1 MKNKWKQ
8 APWYGYVIVGLLCI
22 GIFMPN
28 FAQYQVTSLSER
40 LMAEMGITPAQYGS
54 IATAPLL
61 AGIILSFLSGLL
73 MDRFGVKVLLVAV
86 FITAAGIVLRAFTSG
101 YWFLFISMLLLGFSA
116 SFVNANTPKVAGAW
130 FPSSKVTAMMG
141 VVLACSNM
149 GNALGSGTAP
159 QFPSTQAAFRFSA
172 VLAAVV
178 LVLWVLFLTEKKGGA
193 VSAKESAGSEEEERA
208 AFKDSIRT
216 VLRNKGLWFV
226 ALCNI
231 GMMLGMLTNII
242 FMPSA
247 LQSRGL
253 TEGEAGWYAVALTAG
268 TMLTT
273 LISPTIV
280 RKIGKNGR
288 QVRWIMRIC
297 ALAGGIL
304 EVTAWLMPKGI
315 AMILGLFATGF
326 IAEAFLPFL
335 QSMPGYLEGIGRKF
349 AATATGTA
357 MTLQLLCCVFI
368 PNYIVVPIVGKNYLL
383 LFGLMGAMCILP
395 ILFAGKLPFERL
407 MNIPKSAAEGKKD

>member
-22 GIFMPN
+22 GIFLPN
-28 FAQYQVTSLSER
+28 FAQYQVTSLADR
-40 LMAEMGITPAQYGS
+40 LRTEMGLSQGQYGS

-73 MDRFGVKVLLVAV
+73 MDRFGVKVILVSI
-86 FITAAGIVLRAFTSG
+86 FITVGGIILRAFTSG
-101 YWFLFISMLLLGFSA
+101 YWFLFISRLLLGFSA

-141 VVLACSNM
+141 LVLCFSNM

-159 QFPSTQAAFRFSA
+159 QFPTTQAAFRFAA
-172 VLAAVV
+172 VLAVVV

-193 VSAKESAGSEEEERA
+193 ASVSAQAEEPAEEEERA

-242 FMPSA
+242 FMPQA
-247 LQSRGL
+247 LMSRGL

-280 RKIGKNGR
+280 RKVGTNGTK
-288 QVRWIMRIC
+288 VRWIMRAC
-297 ALAGGIL
+297 ALVGAIL
-304 EVTAWLMPKGI
+304 EVTAWLLPKGI

-326 IAEAFLPFL
+326 ITEAFLPFL
-335 QSMPGYLEGIGRKF
+335 QSMPGYLEGIGRKY

-368 PNYIVVPIVGKNYLL
+368 PSYIVAPIAGDDYLL
-383 LFGLMGAMCILP
+383 LFGILACMAILP
-395 ILFAGKLPFERL
+395 ILFSAKLPFERL
-407 MNIPKSAAEGKKD
+407 MNIPKNGEKS

>member
-1 MKNKWKQ
+1 MKNKQ
-8 APWYGYVIVGLLCI
+8 NFAPWYGYVIVGLLCL
-22 GIFMPN
+22 GIFIPN
-28 FAQYQVTSLSER
+28 FAQYQVTSLADR
-40 LMAEMGITPAQYGS
+40 LRTEMGLSQGQYGS

-73 MDRFGVKVLLVAV
+73 MDRFGVKVLLIAV
-86 FITAAGIVLRAFTSG
+86 FITAGGIVLRAFTTG

-141 VVLACSNM
+141 LVLCFSNM

-159 QFPSTQAAFRFSA
+159 QFPTTQAAFRFAA
-172 VLAAVV
+172 VLAVVV

-193 VSAKESAGSEEEERA
+193 AAASEEAPEEEEERA

-242 FMPSA
+242 FMPQA
-247 LQSRGL
+247 LMSRGL

-280 RKIGKNGR
+280 RKVGTNGTK
-288 QVRWIMRIC
+288 VRWIMRAC
-297 ALAGGIL
+297 ALAGAVL
-304 EVTAWLMPKGI
+304 EVTAWLLPKGI

-326 IAEAFLPFL
+326 ITEAFLPFL
-335 QSMPGYLEGIGRKF
+335 QSMPGYLEGIGRKY

-368 PNYIVVPIVGKNYLL
+368 PSYIVAPIAGDNYLL
-383 LFGLMGAMCILP
+383 LFSILACMAILP
-395 ILFAGKLPFERL
+395 IIFSAKLPFERL
-407 MNIPKSAAEGKKD
+407 MNIPKNGEKS

>member
-1 MKNKWKQ
+1 MKNNWKQ

-22 GIFMPN
+22 GIFLPN
-28 FAQYQVTSLSER
+28 FAQYQVTSLADR
-40 LMAEMGITPAQYGS
+40 LRTEMGLSQGQYGS

-73 MDRFGVKVLLVAV
+73 MDRFGVKVILISI
-86 FITAAGIVLRAFTSG
+86 FITVGGIILRAFTSG

-141 VVLACSNM
+141 LVLCFSNM

-159 QFPSTQAAFRFSA
+159 QFPTTQAAFRFAA
-172 VLAAVV
+172 VLAVAV
-178 LVLWVLFLTEKKGGA
+178 LVLWVLLNAEKKG
-193 VSAKESAGSEEEERA
+193 SAE
-208 AFKDSIRT
+208 
-216 VLRNKGLWFV
+216 V
-226 ALCNI
+226 CNI

-242 FMPSA
+242 FMPQA
-247 LQSRGL
+247 LMSRGL

-280 RKIGKNGR
+280 RKVGTNGTK
-288 QVRWIMRIC
+288 VRWIMRGC
-297 ALAGGIL
+297 ALAGAIL
-304 EVTAWLMPKGI
+304 EVTAWLLPKGI

-326 IAEAFLPFL
+326 ITEAFLPFL
-335 QSMPGYLEGIGRKF
+335 QSMPGYLEGIGRKY

-368 PNYIVVPIVGKNYLL
+368 PSYIVAPIAGDNYLL
-383 LFGLMGAMCILP
+383 LFSILACMAILP
-395 ILFAGKLPFERL
+395 IIFSAKLPFERL
-407 MNIPKSAAEGKKD
+407 MNIPKNGEKS

>member
-1 MKNKWKQ
+1 MKNNWKQ

-22 GIFMPN
+22 GIFLPN
-28 FAQYQVTSLSER
+28 FAQYQVTSLADR
-40 LMAEMGITPAQYGS
+40 LRTEMGLSQGQYGS

-73 MDRFGVKVLLVAV
+73 MDRFGVKVILVSI
-86 FITAAGIVLRAFTSG
+86 FITVGGIILRAFTSG

-141 VVLACSNM
+141 LVLCFSNM

-159 QFPSTQAAFRFSA
+159 QFPTTQAAFRFAA
-172 VLAAVV
+172 VLAVVV
-178 LVLWVLFLTEKKGGA
+178 LILWVLFLTEKKGGA
-193 VSAKESAGSEEEERA
+193 AAASEEAPEEEEERA

-242 FMPSA
+242 FMPQA
-247 LQSRGL
+247 LMSRGL
-253 TEGEAGWYAVALTAG
+253 TEQEAGWYAVALTAG
-268 TMLTT
+268 TMLTNM
-273 LISPTIV
+273 ISPTIV
-280 RKIGKNGR
+280 RKVATTGTR
-288 QVRWIMRIC
+288 FRWMMRIC
-297 ALAGGIL
+297 AIVGGIL
-304 EVTAWLMPKGI
+304 EATAWLLPKGI

-326 IAEAFLPFL
+326 IAEVFLPFL
-335 QSMPGYLEGIGRKF
+335 QSMPTYLEGIGRKYG
-349 AATATGTA
+349 ATATGTA
-357 MTLQLLCCVFI
+357 MTLQLLCCVII
-368 PNYIVVPIVGKNYLL
+368 PSYIVAPIAGENYML
-383 LFGLMGAMCILP
+383 LFTVLGAMAIIPVIFCGLV
-395 ILFAGKLPFERL
+395 PFERL
-407 MNIPKSAAEGKKD
+407 MGIPKKRGD

>member
-1 MKNKWKQ
+1 M
-8 APWYGYVIVGLLCI
+8 GLSQ
-22 GIFMPN
+22 G
-28 FAQYQVTSLSER
+28 
-40 LMAEMGITPAQYGS
+40 QYGS

-73 MDRFGVKVLLVAV
+73 MDRFGVKVILVSI
-86 FITAAGIVLRAFTSG
+86 FITVGGIILRAFTSG

-141 VVLACSNM
+141 LVLCFSNM

-159 QFPSTQAAFRFSA
+159 QFATTQAAFRVAA
-172 VLAAVV
+172 VLAVVV
-178 LVLWVLFLTEKKGGA
+178 LVLWVLFLTEKKGPA
-193 VSAKESAGSEEEERA
+193 ASAREEEAEEEEERA
-208 AFKDSIRT
+208 AFKDSIRA

-242 FMPSA
+242 FMPQA
-247 LQSRGL
+247 LMSRGL

-273 LISPTIV
+273 LISPSII
-280 RKIGKNGR
+280 RKIGTTGNK
-288 QVRWIMRIC
+288 VRWIMRIC
-297 ALAGGIL
+297 ALAGGVL
-304 EVTAWLMPKGI
+304 EVTAWLLPKGI
-315 AMILGLFATGF
+315 AMILGLFPTGF
-326 IAEAFLPFL
+326 IVEVFLPFL

-368 PNYIVVPIVGKNYLL
+368 PSYIVAPIAGENYLL
-383 LFGLMGAMCILP
+383 LFGLMAAMCILP
-395 ILFAGKLPFERL
+395 ILFSARLPFERL
-407 MNIPKSAAEGKKD
+407 MNIPRSAAAGKKD

>member
-22 GIFMPN
+22 GIFLPN
-28 FAQYQVTSLSER
+28 FAQYQVTSLADR
-40 LMAEMGITPAQYGS
+40 LRTEMDLSQGQYGS

-73 MDRFGVKVLLVAV
+73 MDRFGVKVILISI
-86 FITAAGIVLRAFTSG
+86 FITVGGIILRAFTSG

-141 VVLACSNM
+141 LVLCFSNM

-159 QFPSTQAAFRFSA
+159 QFPTTQAAFRFAA
-172 VLAAVV
+172 VLAVVV
-178 LVLWVLFLTEKKGGA
+178 LVLWILFLTEKKGGA
-193 VSAKESAGSEEEERA
+193 QASAQAEEPAEEEERA

-242 FMPSA
+242 FMPQA
-247 LQSRGL
+247 LMSRGL

-280 RKIGKNGR
+280 RKVGTSGTK
-288 QVRWIMRIC
+288 VRWIMRGC
-297 ALAGGIL
+297 ALVGAIL
-304 EVTAWLMPKGI
+304 EVTAWLLPKGI

-326 IAEAFLPFL
+326 ITEAFLPFL
-335 QSMPGYLEGIGRKF
+335 QSMPGYLEGIGRKY

-368 PNYIVVPIVGKNYLL
+368 PSYIVAPIAGDNYLL
-383 LFGLMGAMCILP
+383 LFGILACMAILP
-395 ILFAGKLPFERL
+395 ILFSAKLPFERL
-407 MNIPKSAAEGKKD
+407 MNIPKNGEKS

>member
-22 GIFMPN
+22 GIFLPN

-40 LMAEMGITPAQYGS
+40 LMTEMGITPAQYGS

-73 MDRFGVKVLLVAV
+73 MDRFGVKVLLIAV
-86 FITAAGIVLRAFTSG
+86 FITAGGIVLRAFTTG

-130 FPSSKVTAMMG
+130 FSSSRVTAMMG
-141 VVLACSNM
+141 LVLAFSNM

-172 VLAAVV
+172 VLAVAV
-178 LVLWVLFLTEKKGGA
+178 LVLWVLFLTEKKGGGEETR
-193 VSAKESAGSEEEERA
+193 SAEPEEEERA

-280 RKIGKNGR
+280 RKIGTSGTR
-288 QVRWIMRIC
+288 VRWIMRAC
-297 ALAGGIL
+297 ALVGAVL
-304 EVTAWLMPKGI
+304 EVTAWLLPKGI

-326 IAEAFLPFL
+326 ITEAFLPSL

-383 LFGLMGAMCILP
+383 LFGLMAVMAILP

-407 MNIPKSAAEGKKD
+407 MNIPKTAAEGKKD